1 MPDEYQVEYVYTFSN
16 DYQSGYNRNSIDSE
30 GIMEFWLRY
39 FEDSSWLISYSYG
52 IVLLVLM
59 FSFME
64 VVIPVIPGYTVLL
77 AGSTVAAAAGVAPLW
92 LIIGSSVG
100 TWLASLLCYNLG
112 DHLGESLLEKARF
125 QRLLDQRTFAKIQN
139 WFARYGYGVLLV
151 SRLLPIARSGIV
163 LTAGIV
169 RYERRRTMAAL
180 TVSILVTATLYVTL
194 GYWLGTRW
202 RALLE
207 MWRPGY
213 NLVLILMAIGI
224 GGIWGVRKWRRGRDG
239 CVSEKEES

>member
-1 MPDEYQVEYVYTFSN
+1 
-16 DYQSGYNRNSIDSE
+16 
-30 GIMEFWLRY
+30 MEFWLRY
-39 FEDSSWLISYSYG
+39 FEETSRLIPYSYG
-52 IVLLVLM
+52 IVLLVLV
-59 FSFME
+59 FSFLE

-92 LIIGSSVG
+92 LIVGSSVG

-112 DHLGESLLEKARF
+112 DRLGESLLKKARF
-125 QRLLDQRTFAKIQN
+125 KRLLDPQAFVKIQN

-163 LTAGIV
+163 LSAGIV
-169 RYERRRTMAAL
+169 RFERRRTMAAL

-194 GYWLGTRW
+194 GYWLGRRW
-202 RALLE
+202 RVLVG

-213 NLVLILMAIGI
+213 NLILLLMAVGI
-224 GGIWGVRKWRRGRDG
+224 AGTWGVRKWRRDHDG
-239 CVSEKEES
+239 CVLKRKKIEYTKPKCNSSRNDHER

>member
-1 MPDEYQVEYVYTFSN
+1 MD
-16 DYQSGYNRNSIDSE
+16 
-30 GIMEFWLRY
+30 FWLHY
-39 FEDSSWLISYSYG
+39 FEEASWLIRYGYG
-52 IVLLVLM
+52 IVLLVM
-59 FSFME
+59 VFSFLE

-77 AGSTVAAAAGVAPLW
+77 AGSSLAAAVGVAPLW

-112 DHLGESLLEKARF
+112 DHLGERLLEKAQF
-125 QRLLDQRTFAKIQN
+125 KRLLDSRTFAKIQR
-139 WFARYGYGVLLV
+139 WFARYGYGVLLI

-180 TVSILVTATLYVTL
+180 AISILVTATLYVTL

-202 RALLE
+202 RELAR
-207 MWRPGY
+207 WWQPGY
-213 NLVLILMAIGI
+213 NLILLLMASGV
-224 GGIWGVRKWRRGRDG
+224 GVTWGARKWRRDHDG
-239 CVSEKEES
+239 CVSENEKVE